1 MPESAF
7 ALSEFERGTP
17 LADYAAELSTAQ
29 PDFSL
34 LLNVVFTD
42 PQAAAVGAVDAR
54 FTASAE
60 ISGVARTAT
69 YTRAYAE
76 SNGFL
81 TLLSDGQRLTGA
93 YALGPEAGEWL
104 QQATLA
110 IRARVPLDVLRDVI
124 QPFPTFS
131 EIYVDALKALRVETA
146 AALETA

>member
-1 MPESAF
+1 VGATEASFSA
-7 ALSEFERGTP
+7 TV
-17 LADYAAELSTAQ
+17 Q
-29 PDFSL
+29 I
-34 LLNVVFTD
+34 
-42 PQAAAVGAVDAR
+42 AAVAK
-54 FTASAE
+54 
-60 ISGVARTAT
+60 TAT

-110 IRARVPLDVLRDVI
+110 IRARVPLDVLRDTI

-131 EIYVDALKALRVETA
+131 EIDVDALKALRAEISATPQPVGAESS
-146 AALETA
+146 